1 MSKRSNLMTRILVVA
16 SLVVVAAFTGFSVYI
31 DSLQRSVLTT
41 SVEESI
47 DSSGKQAAQSISN
60 WLNARVAL
68 TEMAAN
74 ATAKTPDPAGIEAV
88 LQNDVLVGQFMTTYV
103 GDEAGVFTQWPKSE
117 MPEGYDPRQRPWY

>member
-31 DSLQRSVLTT
+31 DSLQRSVLTN
-41 SVEESI
+41 SIEESI

-88 LQNDVLVGQFMTTYV
+88 LQNDVLVG
-103 GDEAGVFTQWPKSE
+103 
-117 MPEGYDPRQRPWY
+117 